1 MNKKKFSAKSLIT
14 ANILCRIICLTP
26 LFFSIDAVSEDM
38 PEYSRAGSWTIR
50 VDTSIDYSCF
60 LHASFEGGSTLRLGF
75 NKLIGSYYIL
85 AGDPAWKSIEYG
97 KEYPLK
103 IQFGE
108 LSKWAGVAVGFSWDG
123 EKNAPWLWVDID
135 SSNGSGLIEE
145 FMQQHTI
152 KLFYND
158 EQILNLKLK
167 DSYKAGMEMLRCQEA
182 INETSIDPFATPE
195 KITNDPFAS

>member
-1 MNKKKFSAKSLIT
+1 MNKKKFSARNLIT

-26 LFFSIDAVSEDM
+26 LFSCIDAISETM
-38 PEYSRAGSWTIR
+38 PEYSQAGVWTIR

-60 LHASFEGGSTLRLGF
+60 LHASFEGGSSLRLGF
-75 NKLIGSYYIL
+75 NKMEDNYYIL

-97 KEYPLK
+97 KEYQVG

-108 LSKWAGVAVGFSWDG
+108 LSKWSGSAVGFSWDG
-123 EKNAPWLWVDID
+123 EKNEPWLWVDID
-135 SSNGSGLIEE
+135 STSAKSLLTE

-152 KLFYND
+152 KLFYN
-158 EQILNLKLK
+158 EKQILNLELK

-182 INETSIDPFATPE
+182 INETSIDPFSTPV
-195 KITNDPFAS
+195 KITSDPFAS